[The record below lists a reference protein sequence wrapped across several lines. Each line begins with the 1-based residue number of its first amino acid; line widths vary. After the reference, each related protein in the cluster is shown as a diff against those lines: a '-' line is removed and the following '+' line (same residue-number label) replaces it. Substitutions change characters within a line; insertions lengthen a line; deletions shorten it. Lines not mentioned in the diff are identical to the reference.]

1 MKNGH
6 LHTCIFIRKE
16 VMRNLEKLDMFND
29 CFKNI
34 PDLAELINNTKRKK
48 KIKK

>member
-6 LHTCIFIRKE
+6 LLTCIFIRKE
-16 VMRNLEKLDMFND
+16 VMKNLEKLDMFND

-34 PDLAELINNTKRKK
+34 PNLEELKNNNKRKK